1 MSNRPLNIGEEAK
14 VQMPM
19 KTVASLIVIVA
30 MGVWGYFGIVEKLNQ
45 HSTRLELMEKDLT
58 ENTDFRIKW
67 PRGQLGSLPADS
79 EQFMMIEDLYKTT
92 DKLNAHIE
100 NMALNKVNIEFLRKQ
115 MDKVLSDIEKLNSNS
130 TKLELMQKDLI
141 ENTEFRIKWPRGQL
155 GSLPADSEQF
165 MMIED
170 LYKTTDKLNMH
181 IESMAL
187 NKINIEFLTK
197 QLEKALEDIE
207 ELKDSNR
214 DMHYKNGNGG

>member
-1 MSNRPLNIGEEAK
+1 MSNKPLNIGEEAR

-92 DKLNAHIE
+92 DKLNKHIE
-100 NMALNKVNIEFLRKQ
+100 SMALNKVNIEFLRKQ
-115 MDKVLSDIEKLNSNS
+115 MDKVLVDIEKL
-130 TKLELMQKDLI
+130 KD
-141 ENTEFRIKWPRGQL
+141 
-155 GSLPADSEQF
+155 A
-165 MMIED
+165 
-170 LYKTTDKLNMH
+170 
-181 IESMAL
+181 
-187 NKINIEFLTK
+187 
-197 QLEKALEDIE
+197 
-207 ELKDSNR
+207 NR
-214 DMHYKNGNGG
+214 EIGYKNGSYSQ